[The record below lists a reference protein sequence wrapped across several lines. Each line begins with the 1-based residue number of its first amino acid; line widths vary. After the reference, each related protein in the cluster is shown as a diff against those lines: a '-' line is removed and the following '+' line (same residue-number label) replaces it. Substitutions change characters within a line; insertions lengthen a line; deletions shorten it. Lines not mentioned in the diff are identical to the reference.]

1 MRRRG
6 FIRASL
12 ALCGAA
18 GSLHVAAQSAPPSS
32 RLARGVVTRPIPVS
46 GERVP
51 VIGMGT
57 WITFDVGPDPRA
69 LAARSQILRLFFEGG
84 GTLIDSSPMYGRA
97 ERVLGDLLPAVGRHT
112 DAFSATKVW
121 TPGRL
126 NGERQMYASLDFWG
140 LRRFDLVQV
149 HNLLDVGTQLG
160 LLREWKA
167 AGRIRYLGLTTS
179 HGRRHEELEALMR
192 RERLDFVQFS
202 YSLADRGAE
211 RVLLPLA
218 AERGIAVIANRPF
231 DGGDLFAR
239 VQGRALP
246 QWVAQWGIANWAQLF
261 LKFVVS
267 HPAVTCAI
275 PATSQPEHMRENIG
289 AHLAPLPDPEA
300 RERIARVLG

>member
-18 GSLHVAAQSAPPSS
+18 GSLNVAAQSAPPSS
-32 RLARGVVTRPIPVS
+32 RFARGVVTRPIPVS
-46 GERVP
+46 GEHVP
-51 VIGMGT
+51 AIGMGT

-202 YSLADRGAE
+202 YSLADRDAE

-239 VQGRALP
+239 VRGRTLP

-289 AHLAPLPDPEA
+289 GHLAPLPDPEA